1 MLETVSNPLLATI
14 ACALTKEG
22 VEVPSAGSELYV
34 KRIELF
40 TGLYDQHR
48 NIKRTQSPPN
58 EILLLLSSLRITL
71 QGEMSSFNALSTFSG
86 L

>member
-22 VEVPSAGSELYV
+22 VEVPSTGSELYV

-48 NIKRTQSPPN
+48 NIKRTQSPPEFLT
-58 EILLLLSSLRITL
+58 EISLLVVFREGKI
-71 QGEMSSFNALSTFSG
+71 
-86 L
+86 